1 MASLV
6 RPFLARRAAELQR
19 PTPPPGAACQVGVVT
34 TVDPA
39 KGELTLALR
48 REVRL
53 HLTGPPGLLQGV
65 RPWRV
70 VDVRTEGTVVRALR
84 CL

>member
-1 MASLV
+1 MATPV
-6 RPFLARRAAELQR
+6 RLPLLWRTEG
-19 PTPPPGAACQVGVVT
+19 PESPVPPPGAVCHVGLVT
-34 TVDPA
+34 AVDPA

-53 HLTGPPGLLQGV
+53 HLTGPPGLLQEV

-70 VDVRTEGTVVRALR
+70 VEVFTEGTVVRAFR